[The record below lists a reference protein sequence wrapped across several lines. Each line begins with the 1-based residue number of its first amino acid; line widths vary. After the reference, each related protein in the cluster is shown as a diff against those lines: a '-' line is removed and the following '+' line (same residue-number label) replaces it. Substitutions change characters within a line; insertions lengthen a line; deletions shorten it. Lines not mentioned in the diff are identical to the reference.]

1 MDQYLSVVYYFIVWI
16 FFLNDGIE
24 EKMITF
30 IPSHFYCFSSFLS
43 KFCSLYKW
51 HTIESKQVEKEKKIG
66 VIWQFFF
73 FGSSTLTS
81 QMKILIGLYL
91 RLKRTVIW

>member
-73 FGSSTLTS
+73 FWVKYFDFTNEDTDWFV
-81 QMKILIGLYL
+81 
-91 RLKRTVIW
+91 LKT